1 MTVTVWIWILIS
13 QESYAKRFLSNL
25 LSFSLDGEA
34 YGTLKTVCDYHI
46 SKPSKFVQKLQ
57 KHSSSSARR
66 NFNSRLLRVFKN
78 AVLCVLHIILKSSN
92 TTRPYFF

>member
-25 LSFSLDGEA
+25 LSFSLDWEA

-66 NFNSRLLRVFKN
+66 NFNSRLLWVFKN

-92 TTRPYFF
+92 TTRP